1 VKIISFSLAKI
12 VRGFT
17 CIKLYDI
24 IVAMNRDENDME
36 NTGGRK
42 LSKRDPARWHT
53 YYSIISTAVEEAA
66 IAALILW
73 ILPIFGIVLPPW
85 ALWSVLVIFAIYSY
99 IMYLIGH
106 PTISYKKV
114 NAPESIVGSTGV
126 VEKALDPDGFVR
138 VRGELWKARSD
149 DGNITKDQEVTV
161 SGINGLKLNVKRKTN
176 DQP

>member
-1 VKIISFSLAKI
+1 MKIISFSLAII
-12 VRGFT
+12 VWGFT
-17 CIKLYDI
+17 YIGLYDI
-24 IVAMNRDENDME
+24 IVAVNQDENDTK
-36 NTGGRK
+36 NTGNRK

-53 YYSIISTAVEEAA
+53 YYSIISTVVEEAA

-85 ALWSVLVIFAIYSY
+85 ALWSALVVFAIYSY
-99 IMYLIGH
+99 IMYRIGH

-126 VEKALDPDGFVR
+126 VEKALTPDGFVR

-149 DGNITKDQEVTV
+149 DGNVAKGQEVTV
-161 SGINGLKLNVKRKTN
+161 SGIDGLRLTVKKPI
-176 DQP
+176 DQQ